1 MRIFL
6 SSTYVDLKE
15 IRNIAINYLEDI
27 VGHVTDATG
36 TVVAM
41 EYFNATERY
50 CKEECLHELSTCN
63 LVIGIYGDRYGTPAE
78 DGRSMTETEF
88 DYAIEHNIPILAFV
102 KREECRDAKQQLFIS
117 KKVHGSGKSCANFEK
132 EVDFADRLSNS
143 LKEYLGQ
150 EEYDGY
156 SVDSLWEQVTA
167 LRDAVQKRMEDTSSG
182 VELQMLPYGSG
193 DEDIALENIL
203 SSVKH
208 LKEFI
213 QYLEAENTAVHPYAY
228 TAANRPSE
236 LTINHDRELCKNVAA
251 CAKRIVAN
259 RELILFGLVNHTTA
273 ITLATTYLKLKRMQQ
288 RLLNEPWTEELR
300 QEVLRVRTEYI
311 DTIHDS
317 HYVD

>member
-236 LTINHDRELCKNVAA
+236 LTIDHDRELCKNVAA

>member
-63 LVIGIYGDRYGTPAE
+63 LVIGIYGDRYGMPAE

>member
-117 KKVHGSGKSCANFEK
+117 KKVHGSGKSCANFDK

-167 LRDAVQKRMEDTSSG
+167 LRDAVQKRMVDTSSG

>member
-167 LRDAVQKRMEDTSSG
+167 LRDTVQKRIEDTSSG

-228 TAANRPSE
+228 TAANCPSE
-236 LTINHDRELCKNVAA
+236 LTIDHDRELCKNVAA

-288 RLLNEPWTEELR
+288 RLLNEPWTDELR

>member
-15 IRNIAINYLEDI
+15 IRNIAINYLGDI

-208 LKEFI
+208 LKECI

-236 LTINHDRELCKNVAA
+236 LTIDHDQELCKNVAA

-288 RLLNEPWTEELR
+288 RLLNEPWTEKLR

>member
-27 VGHVTDATG
+27 VGHITDATG

-88 DYAIEHNIPILAFV
+88 DYAVEHNIPILAFV

-132 EVDFADRLSNS
+132 EVDFADRLSAS
-143 LKEYLGQ
+143 IKEYLGQ

-167 LRDAVQKRMEDTSSG
+167 LRGAVQKRMENNSSG

-203 SSVKH
+203 SSVKF
-208 LKEFI
+208 LKESI
-213 QYLEAENTAVHPYAY
+213 QYLEVENTAVHPYAY
-228 TAANRPSE
+228 TVAKRPSE
-236 LTINHDRELCKNVAA
+236 LTVDHGRELCKNVAA
-251 CAKRIVAN
+251 CANQIVAN
-259 RELILFGLVNHTTA
+259 WELIHLGIVNHTTA

-288 RLLNEPWTEELR
+288 RLLDEPWTEELR

-317 HYVD
+317 RYVD

>member
-132 EVDFADRLSNS
+132 EEDFADRLSNS

>member
-1 MRIFL
+1 M
-6 SSTYVDLKE
+6 
-15 IRNIAINYLEDI
+15 
-27 VGHVTDATG
+27 
-36 TVVAM
+36 
-41 EYFNATERY
+41 
-50 CKEECLHELSTCN
+50 
-63 LVIGIYGDRYGTPAE
+63 
-78 DGRSMTETEF
+78 
-88 DYAIEHNIPILAFV
+88 
-102 KREECRDAKQQLFIS
+102 
-117 KKVHGSGKSCANFEK
+117 
-132 EVDFADRLSNS
+132 
-143 LKEYLGQ
+143 
-150 EEYDGY
+150 
-156 SVDSLWEQVTA
+156 DSLWEQVTA

>member
-156 SVDSLWEQVTA
+156 
-167 LRDAVQKRMEDTSSG
+167 
-182 VELQMLPYGSG
+182 
-193 DEDIALENIL
+193 
-203 SSVKH
+203 
-208 LKEFI
+208 
-213 QYLEAENTAVHPYAY
+213 
-228 TAANRPSE
+228 
-236 LTINHDRELCKNVAA
+236 
-251 CAKRIVAN
+251 
-259 RELILFGLVNHTTA
+259 
-273 ITLATTYLKLKRMQQ
+273 
-288 RLLNEPWTEELR
+288 
-300 QEVLRVRTEYI
+300 
-311 DTIHDS
+311 
-317 HYVD
+317 

>member
-300 QEVLRVRTEYI
+300 QEVLQVRTEYI

>member
-143 LKEYLGQ
+143 LKEYLDQ